1 MSILASLR
9 SIWPSFSKITTG
21 TTRPIPRENEIETER
36 LAGIS
41 AWRALVVNHM
51 LANEYRTSKWKRRY
65 KWNANEVAHLM
76 GINVEDLDF
85 KETKKND

>member
-1 MSILASLR
+1 MIKLSELWLSLSKALSRNTRSTLLASA
-9 SIWPSFSKITTG
+9 
-21 TTRPIPRENEIETER
+21 IETER